1 MAVDTRDKR
10 FSMFSMGRP
19 WVPTLPNP
27 DGGFASAADRQ
38 HIVYLYRGIEA
49 SVATTLVGRW
59 SNVIDCRSAN
69 QRIDCQ
75 SSNQRIDL

>member
-1 MAVDTRDKR
+1 MTTFLV
-10 FSMFSMGRP
+10 MFFRAFGA
-19 WVPTLPNP
+19 
-27 DGGFASAADRQ
+27 GAGAA
-38 HIVYLYRGIEA
+38 
-49 SVATTLVGRW
+49 TLVGRW